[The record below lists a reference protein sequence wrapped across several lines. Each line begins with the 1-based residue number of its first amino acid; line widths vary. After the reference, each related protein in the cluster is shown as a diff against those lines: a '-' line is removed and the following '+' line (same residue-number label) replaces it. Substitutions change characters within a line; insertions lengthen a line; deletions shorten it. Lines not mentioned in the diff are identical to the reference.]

1 MATKK
6 KRPAGG
12 AKLSR
17 SKVVSHRLDPRLHFG
32 AEIAAAKCR
41 RTLSSFTEWA
51 IEEALKQVNVGN
63 KGETAYKIM
72 EDAWDIEEG
81 YRFYEY
87 ARKCSKLLTP
97 EQEKLWKVIKEA
109 SEVHSHCLEIYANSE
124 LKYEPPDWQWER
136 VVNKFFEDF
145 KKCAEGKLDEGK
157 LYRKIDDHME
167 IIFRG

>member
-87 ARKCSKLLTP
+87 ARKCSKLLTT
-97 EQEKLWKVIKEA
+97 E
-109 SEVHSHCLEIYANSE
+109 
-124 LKYEPPDWQWER
+124 
-136 VVNKFFEDF
+136 
-145 KKCAEGKLDEGK
+145 
-157 LYRKIDDHME
+157 
-167 IIFRG
+167 